1 MEFCN
6 EPHGKL
12 NNKPSMIT
20 FFCPASS
27 FNLRFNILR
36 LSNLA
41 SNMYSRLFTAPSATS
56 QRCDTPFWA
65 AFWLVQIQNTEQD
78 AMSDKNSPI
87 RGFNSLCWQDD
98 ALKITKPLNQFDYVR
113 SGFCRLWKKAI
124 KKRELPREHR
134 SIPEFDSADW
144 RTEFKVLL
152 SNNGGASK
160 SGAIIF
166 RVVSSYCCNQYS
178 KMRMFTKK
186 NLTSLWA
193 SDSEKRLDIF
203 LCEHSNL

>member
-1 MEFCN
+1 
-6 EPHGKL
+6 
-12 NNKPSMIT
+12 MIT

-78 AMSDKNSPI
+78 AMSEKNSPI

-124 KKRELPREHR
+124 KIESFLESIDQYQSLTLQIGEQSSKCFCQIMEAHR
-134 SIPEFDSADW
+134 
-144 RTEFKVLL
+144 
-152 SNNGGASK
+152 
-160 SGAIIF
+160 
-166 RVVSSYCCNQYS
+166 RV
-178 KMRMFTKK
+178 
-186 NLTSLWA
+186 
-193 SDSEKRLDIF
+193 EP
-203 LCEHSNL
+203 